1 MGLSFHDETSM
12 VKATDSLR
20 FTPHSNSYSE
30 MGSVS
35 EERRDDDVVVQR
47 SDNMLMEETR
57 DGGAYLE
64 EQ

>member
-1 MGLSFHDETSM
+1 M